1 MELSSKGRSVSME
14 VSFWIRE
21 DGAIHLTSNDP
32 DVKTFYVVVRPDPAK
47 PSGHP
52 YLFRELAKCLR
63 QKGAPAP
70 DVPASVG

>member
-1 MELSSKGRSVSME
+1 MELSSKGRSLTME
-14 VSFWIRE
+14 VSSWMME

-32 DVKTFYVVVRPDPAK
+32 DVRTFYVVVRPDPAK

-70 DVPASVG
+70 DVLAGVE